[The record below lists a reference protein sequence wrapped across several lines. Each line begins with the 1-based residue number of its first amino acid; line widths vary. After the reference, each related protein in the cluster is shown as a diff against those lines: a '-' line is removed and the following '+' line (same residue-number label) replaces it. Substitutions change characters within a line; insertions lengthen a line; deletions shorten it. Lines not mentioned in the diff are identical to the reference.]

1 MFCAVVRFIVAC
13 AFMPSLAASGVTSRL
28 ARRGHFCFRFVNRFT
43 FRCDHTVCFIC
54 GFVV

>member
-13 AFMPSLAASGVTSRL
+13 AFMPSLAASGVMSRL

-43 FRCDHTVCFIC
+43 FRCDHMVCFIC